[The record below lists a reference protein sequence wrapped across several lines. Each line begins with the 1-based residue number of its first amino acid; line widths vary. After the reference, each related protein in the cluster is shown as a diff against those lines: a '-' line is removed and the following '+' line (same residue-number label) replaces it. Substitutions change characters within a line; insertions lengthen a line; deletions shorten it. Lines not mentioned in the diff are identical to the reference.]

1 MSLGEQ
7 IKAAQASMATW
18 PKWLIPEYAM
28 NGHEVSAFPLPEIPE
43 RHPAEPGMSLWDYF
57 AAHAPLPNAEALDCL
72 RGNSVLT
79 AHVMWA
85 CHYADAMMTER
96 ARRVSEG
103 PTELNR

>member
-1 MSLGEQ
+1 MLRDRACRTTASARQGESVSLGEQ

-18 PKWLIPEYAM
+18 
-28 NGHEVSAFPLPEIPE
+28 PEIPE

-103 PTELNR
+103 VSRT